1 MRAELRS
8 LIQFIQ
14 FKHEPIVETGL
25 KDSVISEK
33 EGDTLEPETFENYKE
48 KVNHYFLQH
57 VDDVPA
63 VRKLVH
69 NEPLTAK
76 DYKDLEKIFTS
87 ELGSKEDYQYYFQNQ
102 PFGLTVR
109 RIAKMDKKAA

>member
-48 KVNHYFLQH
+48 
-57 VDDVPA
+57 
-63 VRKLVH
+63 R
-69 NEPLTAK
+69 
-76 DYKDLEKIFTS
+76 
-87 ELGSKEDYQYYFQNQ
+87 
-102 PFGLTVR
+102 
-109 RIAKMDKKAA
+109 